1 VTSSRPG
8 FRMPAGVGFAV
19 DAALVLVFAAV
30 GRVNHQEGNAVVGAL
45 ATALPFL
52 VGTVVGWALV
62 RALSH
67 RWPLDVGAGV
77 SVTVATVVVGMLLR
91 TLTGQGTAPAF
102 VAVATVALAVL
113 LVGWRAAVAWL
124 TARR

>member
-1 VTSSRPG
+1 
-8 FRMPAGVGFAV
+8 MPAGFGFAV
-19 DAALVLVFAAV
+19 DAALVMAFAAV
-30 GRVNHQEGNAVVGAL
+30 GRASHQEGNAVVVAL
-45 ATALPFL
+45 ATAWPFL

-91 TLTGQGTAPAF
+91 TQTGQGTAPAF
-102 VAVATVALAVL
+102 VAVASVALAVL

-124 TARR
+124 TTRR

>member
-1 VTSSRPG
+1 
-8 FRMPAGVGFAV
+8 MPAGIGFAV

-30 GRVNHQEGNAVVGAL
+30 GRASHEEGNAVVGAL
-45 ATALPFL
+45 ATAWPFL
-52 VGTVVGWALV
+52 VGVVVGWVLV

-67 RWPLDVGAGV
+67 RWPLDVGSGI

-91 TLTGQGTAPAF
+91 TLTGQGTGPAF

-113 LVGWRAAVAWL
+113 LVGWRAAVAWR

>member
-1 VTSSRPG
+1 
-8 FRMPAGVGFAV
+8 MPAGFGFAS
-19 DAALVLVFAAV
+19 DAALVLGFAAV
-30 GRVNHQEGNAVVGAL
+30 GRASPQEGNAVVGAL
-45 ATALPFL
+45 ATAWPFL
-52 VGTVVGWALV
+52 VGTIVGWALV

-67 RWPLDVGAGV
+67 RWPLDVGPGL
-77 SVTVATVVVGMLLR
+77 SVAVVTVVVGMLLR
-91 TLTGQGTAPAF
+91 TMAGPGTAPAF